1 MHWYAYKVTGEH
13 NGNVDVS
20 NGYVILDSNKA
31 VVDAYIV
38 IDMNSITVLD
48 IKSEKW
54 NKKLVNHL
62 KDDDFFS
69 VSGYPISSLKILSQV
84 SPDNVVVYK
93 KENKNSEILYN
104 CLVDIKG
111 IKNIIRVPI
120 TVRELNGNF
129 HTSGT
134 IKLDRTLWNIKYKSQ
149 KFFASVGDR
158 MIYDNFI
165 IDFSIYTNKNE

>member
-1 MHWYAYKVTGEH
+1 MNYRAITRLTLFLSFISFSFNQERYPIDIDRSALHWYAYKVTGEH

-20 NGYVILDSNKA
+20 NGYVVLDGNKA
-31 VVDAYIV
+31 VVDAYIE
-38 IDMNSITVLD
+38 IDMNSITVSD

-84 SPDNVVVYK
+84 SPDNVVVYE

-104 CLVDIKG
+104 CLVTIKG
-111 IKNIIRVPI
+111 I
-120 TVRELNGNF
+120 G
-129 HTSGT
+129 
-134 IKLDRTLWNIKYKSQ
+134 
-149 KFFASVGDR
+149 
-158 MIYDNFI
+158 
-165 IDFSIYTNKNE
+165 SI